1 MAKRKKA
8 KTRGKGG
15 GKLSR
20 SEIVQVRLDPK
31 LRYAAELAAQKHRRT
46 LSSFIEWCVQE
57 GIEKVVIGLS
67 QNETVNH
74 VVAKTWDQRE
84 PMRFLFKALHYPHL
98 LSFEEEKLWHTIFSH
113 RIRWARPVN
122 FSPEWTSEE
131 LLGWIYNK
139 CNSTVDLTK
148 NLSDLDERRLVNQF
162 PIWKQYTNG
171 EINEKELLSILEN
184 GDWETES
191 MYVGGKK
198 YGD

>member
-8 KTRGKGG
+8 KAKGKGG

-57 GIEKVVIGLS
+57 GVEKVVIGLT
-67 QNETVNH
+67 QNETVNY

-84 PMRFLFKALHYPHL
+84 AMRFLLKALHYPHL
-98 LSFEEEKLWHTIFSH
+98 LSFEEEKLWHNIFH
-113 RIRWARPVN
+113 YRLRWARPLDYV
-122 FSPEWTSEE
+122 PTWTSQE
-131 LLGWIYNK
+131 LLEWIYNK
-139 CNSTVDLTK
+139 CNSTDDLKK
-148 NLSDLDERRLVNQF
+148 NLSDLDERRFVNQF

-171 EINEKELLSILEN
+171 EIDLKELYHILEN
-184 GDWETES
+184 GDWDTDS
-191 MYVGGKK
+191 IIVGGKE
-198 YGD
+198 YGA